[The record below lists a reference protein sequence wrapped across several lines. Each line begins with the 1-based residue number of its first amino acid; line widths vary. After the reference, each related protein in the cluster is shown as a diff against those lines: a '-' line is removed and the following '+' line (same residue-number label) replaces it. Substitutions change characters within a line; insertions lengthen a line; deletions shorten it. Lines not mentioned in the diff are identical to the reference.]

1 MQLNQ
6 FAIQIRLIDFDAYEF
21 ENRNQTTEGEKKN
34 LSYCLIACVR
44 SLIRS

>member
-1 MQLNQ
+1 MQHNL
-6 FAIQIRLIDFDAYEF
+6 FANQIRLIDFDAYEF
-21 ENRNQTTEGEKKN
+21 ENRNQTTEKKN